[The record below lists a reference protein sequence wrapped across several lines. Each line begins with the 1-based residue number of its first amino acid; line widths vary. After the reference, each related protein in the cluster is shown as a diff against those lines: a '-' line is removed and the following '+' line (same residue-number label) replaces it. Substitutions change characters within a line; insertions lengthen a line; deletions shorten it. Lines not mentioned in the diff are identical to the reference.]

1 MPGQAN
7 GSMRIFPEECIISTG
22 ELTKE
27 LISLISLMGGGCHP
41 TCEGLNKTKK
51 KKKKNQE
58 NGSSD
63 SMPNEAI
70 NLHVAG
76 APGSQVT

>member
-51 KKKKNQE
+51 KKNRK
-58 NGSSD
+58 
-63 SMPNEAI
+63 MA
-70 NLHVAG
+70 
-76 APGSQVT
+76 APIPCLMRRSICT